1 MDLIIFDLDGTL
13 IDSKLDLATSVNEVL
28 TLQGRLPLPNE
39 TIYGYVGN
47 GVRHL
52 IERSLGDAT
61 PSEVD
66 RTLEMFAPIYRSH
79 LLDTTQPYD
88 GVRSALETLQGGPTL
103 AVLSN
108 KPHPMSVAAL
118 EGLNLAS
125 YFQFIFGG
133 DSFPN
138 RKPDPIGI
146 ETLLKETAA
155 AREKTLMVGDSRVRL
170 RDRQE
175 CIRPYLYGLL
185 RIGGI
190 RDRDSRSRLR
200 RRRSSQASS
209 HHRSILRGVRQA

>member
-79 LLDTTQPYD
+79 LLDTTRPYD

-125 YFQFIFGG
+125 YFRFIFGG

-146 ETLLKETAA
+146 ETLVNETGA
-155 AREKTLMVGDSRVRL
+155 ARERTLMVGDSRVDYETARNASV
-170 RDRQE
+170 RI
-175 CIRPYLYGLL
+175 CMVSYGLGASEIEALDPDYVVDDL
-185 RIGGI
+185 RKLLPII
-190 RDRDSRSRLR
+190 E
-200 RRRSSQASS
+200 AP
-209 HHRSILRGVRQA
+209 